1 MKKTYIQ
8 PQMFVSEFE
17 LEGLIAVSSIT
28 ITDEERVKTSQGEQL
43 TNKHNGPW
51 SATNWE

>member
-17 LEGLIAVSSIT
+17 LEGLIAVSLQMHQNET
-28 ITDEERVKTSQGEQL
+28 VKTGEGEQL

-51 SATNWE
+51 SSTNWE